1 MPGVRIALIEAG
13 GSRLGLTTKIPGT
26 AFIASTSPQRNWNFE
41 TEPVPA
47 LNGRKLYW
55 FQGRILGGSGS
66 INGML
71 YLRGHS
77 LEYDQWA
84 QLGCHGWSFDQVL
97 PYFKKAETNTR
108 GASEWHGDSGP
119 ITVKPSRVDLPI
131 CEAFLAAAG
140 EAGFPVAGDQCR
152 CRRGLWPL
160 RHQHRQRSARE
171 HRDCLCTT
179 GPAAR
184 KSCRLCEKSARADS
198 RVVSETVEFGM
209 TYITGHDRSQQL
221 LLPEA
226 VDDYVGSDNP
236 VRFIDAF
243 VDGLELAAE
252 GFGRVAPK
260 VTGRPAYAPG
270 DLLKLYIYGYLN
282 RVRSSRRLEA
292 ETHRNIEVIWLLRH
306 LKPDFKT
313 IADFRRD
320 NRDAFRHVFRQFVL
334 LCRQLDL
341 FGRELLAVD
350 GTRIKAVNN
359 KDRNFTRASL
369 TQFIKAADAKLDDY
383 LQRLD
388 KSDATESTT
397 GGSRVKNLAEKITA
411 IRERRE
417 RYKDMLAELDQTGES
432 QISLTDPDSRAMAA
446 HTHVAVGYNAQIAVD
461 GKHKLIVEQ
470 QVTNQVVDMG
480 LLTQTAEPAKEV
492 LGVERIA
499 VVADR
504 GYFKIE
510 DIEACEKAGIDPYVP
525 RPQRGPSVRAG
536 LFRKD
541 EFRYD
546 PTSDSFLCPAGQR
559 LHPYSSSL
567 MRGLKK
573 VNYRNSQA
581 CRDCPIRSQCTGNQ
595 FRSVS
600 RLENEAV
607 LDRMQARIAQRP
619 DILDQ
624 RRETVEHPF
633 GSIKQW
639 MNQGAFLMR
648 GLEKV
653 RGEFSLTALAY
664 NLRRILNIVELSKLI
679 AALPA

>member
-1 MPGVRIALIEAG
+1 M
-13 GSRLGLTTKIPGT
+13 T
-26 AFIASTSPQRNWNFE
+26 
-41 TEPVPA
+41 
-47 LNGRKLYW
+47 
-55 FQGRILGGSGS
+55 
-66 INGML
+66 
-71 YLRGHS
+71 H
-77 LEYDQWA
+77 LE
-84 QLGCHGWSFDQVL
+84 
-97 PYFKKAETNTR
+97 
-108 GASEWHGDSGP
+108 
-119 ITVKPSRVDLPI
+119 
-131 CEAFLAAAG
+131 
-140 EAGFPVAGDQCR
+140 
-152 CRRGLWPL
+152 
-160 RHQHRQRSARE
+160 
-171 HRDCLCTT
+171 
-179 GPAAR
+179 
-184 KSCRLCEKSARADS
+184 
-198 RVVSETVEFGM
+198 
-209 TYITGHDRSQQL
+209 GHDRFQTL
-221 LLPEA
+221 LLPESL
-226 VDDYVGSDNP
+226 DDYVGAEKP
-236 VRFIDAF
+236 GRCIDAF
-243 VDGLELAAE
+243 GDGLDLTAA
-252 GFGRVAPK
+252 GFGRVSAK
-260 VTGRPAYAPG
+260 RTGRPGYAPA

-320 NRDAFRHVFRQFVL
+320 NRDAFRAVFRQFVL
-334 LCRQLDL
+334 LCREMDR

-369 TQFIKAADAKLDDY
+369 QNFIELADAKLDDY

-388 KSDATESTT
+388 QSDASESKT
-397 GGSRVKNLAEKITA
+397 GGSRVKDLAEKIAA
-411 IRERRE
+411 IRERRT
-417 RYKDMLAELDQTGES
+417 RCKGMLAQLERTGED

-446 HTHVAVGYNAQIAVD
+446 HTHVGVGYNVQVAVD
-461 GKHKLIVEQ
+461 TKHKLIVEQ
-470 QVTNQVVDMG
+470 QVTNQVLDMG

-567 MRGLKK
+567 LRGLKK
-573 VNYRNSQA
+573 INYRNSQA
-581 CRDCPIRSQCTGNQ
+581 CRDCPIRSQCTGSQ
-595 FRSVS
+595 FRCVS

-619 DILDQ
+619 DILDK

-664 NLRRILNIVELSKLI
+664 NLRRILNIVELPKLI